1 MSDYPNTNV
10 HRGDG
15 VSARGLLVA
24 VAIIVAIIGLLAF
37 AGSMGEQGEGAATQD
52 AITPAV
58 EAPVPSTAVPTE

>member
-24 VAIIVAIIGLLAF
+24 VAIIVAIIALLSLVGG
-37 AGSMGEQGEGAATQD
+37 AGEGVEGAATQD
-52 AITPAV
+52 AITPAL
-58 EAPVPSTAVPTE
+58 EAPAAPTAVPTE